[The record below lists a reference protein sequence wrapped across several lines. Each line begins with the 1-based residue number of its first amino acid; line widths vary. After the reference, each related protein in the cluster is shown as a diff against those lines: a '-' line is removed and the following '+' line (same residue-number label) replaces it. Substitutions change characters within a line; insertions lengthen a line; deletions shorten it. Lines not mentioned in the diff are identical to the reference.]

1 MENKTFESGQYEQS
15 YDQPV
20 MHHQPMVTQT
30 TVHPAQDVVIV
41 AQPRSYG
48 QPQNQTDWNEG
59 LCGCL
64 SDCGSCKKVDGIYLY
79 NGQSMQILP
88 GIFRLVRVV
97 LLFVSP
103 VQSCREDERVVL
115 GSDVFGSRRCFLN
128 AN

>member
-15 YDQPV
+15 YDQHV

-64 SDCGSCKKVDGIYLY
+64 SDCGSCKKLDGICISVQWTINANPSRYFQACSRGAAFLVTCAK
-79 NGQSMQILP
+79 LP
-88 GIFRLVRVV
+88 GR
-97 LLFVSP
+97 
-103 VQSCREDERVVL
+103 
-115 GSDVFGSRRCFLN
+115 
-128 AN
+128 